1 LLLWDLSP
9 DSGNMTEQELP
20 NATEDVASISPEAQS
35 ALEQPSET
43 PAGAGPE
50 AAGAEAL
57 AAERDRL
64 AQEKAEL
71 QDRYL
76 RLAAEFDNYRKR
88 SDRERLEAIEFA
100 AAGALKALLP
110 VLDDLERALKIQTSD
125 AEYARGVEL
134 IYQRMSE
141 TLRKLGVEPVESE
154 GKPFDPNLHHA
165 IERVE
170 DSGIEQ
176 DTVLAELQ
184 RGYTYKGRLLREAL
198 VRVAVKS

>member
-1 LLLWDLSP
+1 
-9 DSGNMTEQELP
+9 MTEQDLP
-20 NATEDVASISPEAQS
+20 NATEDVASLSPEAQS
-35 ALEQPSET
+35 ALEP
-43 PAGAGPE
+43 PAGAAAEASPE
-50 AAGAEAL
+50 PPSAEAL

-64 AQEKAEL
+64 ALEKAEL

-88 SDRERLEAIEFA
+88 SERERLEAVEFA

-125 AEYARGVEL
+125 AGYARGVEL
-134 IYQRMSE
+134 IYQRLSE

-170 DSGIEQ
+170 DSGVEQ

-184 RGYTYKGRLLREAL
+184 RGYTFKGRLLREAL

>member
-1 LLLWDLSP
+1 
-9 DSGNMTEQELP
+9 MTEQELP

-88 SDRERLEAIEFA
+88 SERERLEAIEFA

-154 GKPFDPNLHHA
+154 GQPFDPNLHHA

-170 DSGIEQ
+170 DPGVEQ

-184 RGYTYKGRLLREAL
+184 RGYTYKGRLLRESL

>member
-1 LLLWDLSP
+1 
-9 DSGNMTEQELP
+9 MTEQELP
-20 NATEDVASISPEAQS
+20 NATEDVASLSPEAQS
-35 ALEQPSET
+35 ALEQPGAAAETASVQEGGAET
-43 PAGAGPE
+43 P
-50 AAGAEAL
+50 

-76 RLAAEFDNYRKR
+76 RLAAEFDNFRKR
-88 SDRERLEAIEFA
+88 SERERLEAVEYA

-110 VLDDLERALKIQTSD
+110 VLDDLERALKIQTAD
-125 AEYARGVEL
+125 ADYARGVEL
-134 IYQRMSE
+134 IHQRLSE
-141 TLRKLGVEPVESE
+141 TLRKLGVEPVEAE
-154 GKPFDPNLHHA
+154 GKPFDPTLHHA

-170 DSGIEQ
+170 DPGVEQ

-184 RGYTYKGRLLREAL
+184 RGYTYRGRLLREAL

>member
-1 LLLWDLSP
+1 
-9 DSGNMTEQELP
+9 MTEQELH
-20 NATEDVASISPEAQS
+20 NATEDVASLSPEAQA
-35 ALEQPSET
+35 ALEQSAEAP
-43 PAGAGPE
+43 PAAPAEAAPE
-50 AAGAEAL
+50 APSVEAL
-57 AAERDRL
+57 TAERDRL

-88 SDRERLEAIEFA
+88 SERERLEAIEFA

-110 VLDDLERALKIQTSD
+110 VLDDLERALKVQTAD

-134 IYQRMSE
+134 IFQRLSD
-141 TLRKLGVEPVESE
+141 TLRKLGVEPLEAQ
-154 GKPFDPNLHHA
+154 GKPFDPALHHA

-170 DSGIEQ
+170 DPAVEQ
-176 DTVLAELQ
+176 DTVLEELQ

>member
-1 LLLWDLSP
+1 
-9 DSGNMTEQELP
+9 MTEQELP
-20 NATEDVASISPEAQS
+20 NATEDVASLSPEAQS
-35 ALEQPSET
+35 ALEQPSAA
-43 PAGAGPE
+43 PAEGSQEGVSPE
-50 AAGAEAL
+50 SL

-88 SDRERLEAIEFA
+88 SERERLEAIEFA
-100 AAGALKALLP
+100 AAAALKALLP
-110 VLDDLERALKIQTSD
+110 VVDDLERALKVQTTD
-125 AEYARGVEL
+125 ADYARGVEL
-134 IYQRMSE
+134 IYQRLSE
-141 TLRKLGVEPVESE
+141 TLRKLGVEPVEAE

-170 DSGIEQ
+170 DPGVEQ

>member
-1 LLLWDLSP
+1 
-9 DSGNMTEQELP
+9 MTEQELP

-43 PAGAGPE
+43 QAGAGPE

-88 SDRERLEAIEFA
+88 SERERLEAIEFA

-170 DSGIEQ
+170 DPGVEQ